1 MAALTTEQPP
11 AGRLT
16 FGQADWGWATVVVVD
31 DDETCRELLLA
42 IVRKFGVGRIIQAI
56 DGVDCLEKLDG
67 VVPDLIISDI
77 SMPRMDGVEL
87 TRHIREMSEFSDV
100 PILIQTGSIGIEKH
114 LNCFNAGAS
123 DVLTKPVRPSE
134 LRARMRVHLEN
145 RRLVYNLRKA
155 DRRITRELEG
165 ARRMQA
171 ALMPKPRLFDQFKRK
186 FGAIIEGEVNPT
198 STIGGDFWGLIDI
211 DDYAFGIY
219 TVDFSGHGVMSALNT
234 FRFHAVINEITAN
247 HRDPASFL
255 VSLNEALVGLLPR
268 GQYATFFY
276 GVIDTLRNTLTWAGA
291 GAPFPLLLRG
301 DKDRLIDTTGTP
313 LGLDANSEYSNS
325 MLPFPLGSAL
335 FIYSDGMIEA
345 DRKEGGEVGE
355 VAPFIRSAGANI
367 MNVTLQGILQEFT
380 QVAQLPLNDDL
391 TTIWVR
397 HEGGELRHHWQL
409 DPTLRDDS
417 EQTVEAQVTGRQAN
431 LLMVELADEASV
443 MTALK
448 NCNAVVEMGNGD
460 FSMRPEYIQAVSE
473 GAVLLSMTTLSAYR
487 HSPCAIICQT
497 LVDRGWMLQAQHED
511 ALLAFQEAMA
521 NAVIHG
527 NLELQSPNH
536 NGRNIR
542 EYWKDLKARL
552 ENPVLTQ
559 RRITVLARMKG
570 STLYLSLED
579 QGRGFEMREELP
591 VILPSNTS
599 GRGETLM
606 TYLTSSLHWEMG
618 GRRVV
623 LTFTFSEIFA

>member
-1 MAALTTEQPP
+1 MTALTTEQPP
-11 AGRLT
+11 AGGTKL
-16 FGQADWGWATVVVVD
+16 GQVDWGWATVVVVD

-42 IVRKFGVGRIIQAI
+42 IVRKFGVGRILQAA
-56 DGVDCLEKLDG
+56 DGVDCLEKLEG

-87 TRHIREMSEFSDV
+87 TRHIRERSEYADV
-100 PILIQTGSIGIEKH
+100 PILIQTGSVGIEKH

-171 ALMPKPRLFDQFKRK
+171 ALMPKPKVFDHIKNK
-186 FGAIIEGEVNPT
+186 FGVIVEGEVNPT

-234 FRFHAVINEITAN
+234 FRFHAVINEMAAN

-255 VSLNEALVGLLPR
+255 VSLNDVLVALLPR

-291 GAPFPLLLRG
+291 GAPFPLLVRG
-301 DKDRLIDTTGTP
+301 EKDRLIDTTGTP
-313 LGLDANSEYSNS
+313 LGLVAKSEYYNS

-345 DRKEGGEVGE
+345 ERKDGGEVGE
-355 VAPFIRSAGANI
+355 VAPFVRAAGSNI
-367 MNVTLQGILQEFT
+367 MNVTLPGILQEFT

-391 TTIWVR
+391 TAIWVR
-397 HEGGELRHHWQL
+397 HEGGEQRHYWQL
-409 DPTLRDDS
+409 DPSLRDDS
-417 EQTVEAQVTGRQAN
+417 ENAVEKIAVGRQAN
-431 LLMVELADEASV
+431 LLMIENADHASV
-443 MTALK
+443 SSALDMS
-448 NCNAVVEMGNGD
+448 NAVVEIGNGD
-460 FSMRPEYIQAVSE
+460 FALRPEYIHAVSE

-487 HSPCAIICQT
+487 HSPCAKICHT
-497 LVDRGWMLQAQHED
+497 LVDRGWMLLAQHED

-536 NGRNIR
+536 NGRSIR

-552 ENPVLTQ
+552 EDPILTQ
-559 RRITVLARMKG
+559 RRITILAQMKG

-579 QGRGFEMREELP
+579 QGKGFTKREELP
-591 VILPSNTS
+591 VILPTNTS

-606 TYLTSSLHWEMG
+606 THLTSSLHWELG

-623 LTFTFSEIFA
+623 MSFTFSEIFS